1 MTAAIIFLIILSAL
15 VLIHEA
21 GHFFA
26 ARLFGVK
33 ADEFGYGLPPR
44 IVGMVKVG
52 RAWKKVG
59 AKDQKKYAN
68 TIWSFNWLPIG
79 GFVRIKGESGEN
91 DTDPDSFH
99 AKPIWQ
105 RIIILA
111 AGVSMNWVLAA
122 ALLSVGLMIGVP
134 SLTDGIPEGAIVH
147 KTEVTIGGVL
157 PGGAAAEAGLQP
169 MDILVSVGGVQAN
182 SLDQT
187 RQEIFARG
195 EAPVEIVFE
204 RGKDRMAVTVT
215 PKYVEELG
223 RTGLGVSLLDTGIVS
238 YPPVLAVKNGIILTG
253 LYTKAVVITFLDLFR
268 ELLNGD
274 GTLAS
279 QVSGPV
285 GIAAMTGDVA
295 ERGFANV
302 LQFTAILS
310 INLAVLNFLPI
321 PALDGGRVM
330 FLILE
335 GLRRKP
341 MNRRVEAIV
350 HNTAF
355 LILIA
360 LIILITLR
368 DIGRVFGG

>member
-52 RAWKKVG
+52 KTWKKVS

-91 DTDPDSFH
+91 ETDPDSFH

-111 AGVSMNWVLAA
+111 AGVCMNWALAA
-122 ALLSVGLMIGVP
+122 VLLSAGLMIGVP

-169 MDILVSVGGVQAN
+169 MDILVSIGGVQAN

-204 RGKDRMAVTVT
+204 RGRDRMAVTVT